1 MEYQVSWGEG
11 SLGLTLRPDLG
22 EDMPPVVGR
31 ITREDSAAAKAGVA
45 VGHMLVSINGMD
57 TARRGY
63 DATVEMLKT
72 IHRPAILRFRIPK
85 SLLTLGARNSTGAE
99 LDRRREHS
107 SSSSHREYRRGVSSA
122 AALGTSRGESYR
134 IERDREREHRERE
147 HRRRSERDS
156 ERERANAVVLPPPV
170 LAHSSSTS
178 SEAST
183 VSATSSTS
191 APVKPRRETYTVVW
205 TEGPLGMIFRPDD
218 DDCHIPCIRKIT
230 GKGVGTSG
238 IDRARVGDI
247 LLVING
253 QDTKEIGFR
262 SSISLLKSITK
273 PAVLK
278 FKRMRRRPSRKRGE
292 EAEKPSVAS
301 VVLDSARPNVVDT
314 SLYDIVWREG
324 ELGLKLKP
332 TPADVPM
339 ISRLTGRGSAS
350 GLHNAHVGD
359 VLVSVNGKT
368 VDGASYTGTLRL
380 LKHTPKPAILRFRPS
395 AREVDPPRAATP
407 KREQIPLDVAKQLV
421 ATSQGLDPLTDA
433 FAGVLLSEIV
443 DGTKEAHLIRVA
455 AKAYVAA
462 QAEKKRGEKKEALT
476 RAEREAQVLAEAL
489 ERVKEEA
496 KKYEEYLALQ
506 QRERILRSATENK
519 PVEVIGQQNNMLAQL
534 ASVITP
540 FRRENYETEDE
551 SFAAAAENS
560 AADDTAFDQ
569 YDMMRQ
575 SILEDLSHI
584 TKTALPTKKA
594 RKTCAECHC
603 LESLAVPF
611 FLDDDGQW
619 YCTSC
624 WEAFYGEPIV
634 VADNATVHTTI
645 VEEDEDQDEATT
657 DEAPAPLP
665 KGGLYRRPSTREDLL
680 HNEVEERNA
689 RLEAEK
695 MLHELEELRKSGG
708 NPVHHFNGHRSSS
721 SSDRDRM
728 EREKRGK
735 EELARMLKAEE
746 DKARADGK
754 EELARKLQAQRER
767 SDQDLQ
773 SIRMSA
779 GDDPKAVIEEGD
791 EAADDDDAPSE
802 FAHFYKPDLQRS
814 RSDSHM
820 KMRQVSTP
828 EPPMRKT
835 FGNDD
840 SHRSPSK
847 MSVSSFDDDEHHYT
861 MDDEDEEEED
871 DEFDKDAELLRARE
885 EQNFAMAKQLEEA
898 HEVVK
903 QARMSMIMMGDG
915 DIAEFTGLSDDQINL
930 FKKLTMEADERMS
943 MLDPSKYD
951 DSDSDEEEEEGDGV
965 WI

>member
-85 SLLTLGARNSTGAE
+85 SLLANSARNSTGQE

-107 SSSSHREYRRGVSSA
+107 SSHREYRRLASSA

-134 IERDREREHRERE
+134 IERDREREHREHRDRE
-147 HRRRSERDS
+147 HRRRSERES
-156 ERERANAVVLPPPV
+156 ERDRANAVVALPPPQLLV
-170 LAHSSSTS
+170 HQSSTAS
-178 SEAST
+178 DTSTAST
-183 VSATSSTS
+183 AASSATPT
-191 APVKPRRETYTVVW
+191 PRPRRETYTVVW

-238 IDRARVGDI
+238 IERARVGDI

-253 QDTKEIGFR
+253 QDTKDIGFR

-278 FKRMRRRPSRKRGE
+278 FKRMRRRISRRRQE
-292 EAEKPSVAS
+292 DAEKPSVAS
-301 VVLDSARPNVVDT
+301 VVLETARPSPAVDAG
-314 SLYDIVWREG
+314 LYDIVWREG

-332 TPADVPM
+332 TPSDVPM

-350 GLHNAHVGD
+350 GLHNAHVSD
-359 VLVSVNGKT
+359 VLVSVNGKP
-368 VDGASYTGTLRL
+368 VDGASYTSTLRL
-380 LKHTPKPAILRFRPS
+380 LKHTPKPAILRFQPS
-395 AREVDPPRAATP
+395 ARQPEPPRAATP
-407 KREQIPLDVAKQLV
+407 KREQIALDVAKQLV
-421 ATSQGLDPLTDA
+421 ATSQGLDPLTDS
-433 FAGVLLSEIV
+433 FAGVPLAEIAE
-443 DGTKEAHLIRVA
+443 GSKEAHLIRVA

-496 KKYEEYLALQ
+496 KKYEEYLAQQ

-519 PVEVIGQQNNMLAQL
+519 PREVIGQQNNMLAQL

-540 FRRENYETEDE
+540 FRRETYETEDE
-551 SFAAAAENS
+551 TLAAAAEQS
-560 AADDTAFDQ
+560 ADAYDPFDQ
-569 YDMMRQ
+569 MRQ
-575 SILEDLSHI
+575 SILEDLSAI
-584 TKTALPTKKA
+584 TKSALPTKQA
-594 RKTCAECHC
+594 RKTCAECNC

-619 YCTSC
+619 YCTTC
-624 WEAFYGEPIV
+624 WEAFYGEPLV
-634 VADNATVHTTI
+634 VPADTATVHTTI
-645 VEEDEDQDEATT
+645 LEEDEEAAA
-657 DEAPAPLP
+657 EEPPAPVV
-665 KGGLYRRPSTREDLL
+665 KGLNHFRRPSTREDLEL
-680 HNEVEERNA
+680 EERNA

-695 MLHELEELRKSGG
+695 MLQELEEMRRSGSNAALHVVG
-708 NPVHHFNGHRSSS
+708 GHRASSS
-721 SSDRDRM
+721 SDRM

-767 SDQDLQ
+767 SDQDIQ
-773 SIRMSA
+773 AIRMSA
-779 GDDPKAVIEEGD
+779 GDDPKAITEGENED
-791 EAADDDDAPSE
+791 EDDEAPSE
-802 FAHFYKPDLQRS
+802 FSQFYTRKPDLQRS

-820 KMRQVSTP
+820 KVVSTP
-828 EPPMRKT
+828 EAPMRKT
-835 FGNDD
+835 IGNDEPTLA
-840 SHRSPSK
+840 RSPSK
-847 MSVSSFDDDEHHYT
+847 MSVSSFDDAHSL
-861 MDDEDEEEED
+861 DEDQYMEEED
-871 DEFDKDAELLRARE
+871 DFDKDEELLRARE

-915 DIAEFTGLSDDQINL
+915 DIAEFTGLTDFQINL
-930 FKKLTMEADERMS
+930 FKKLTTEAEERMS

-951 DSDSDEEEEEGDGV
+951 DSDSDGSEDEEGDDGV

>member
-85 SLLTLGARNSTGAE
+85 SLLTLGARNSTGQE
-99 LDRRREHS
+99 VDRRREHS
-107 SSSSHREYRRGVSSA
+107 SSHPVYRRGVSSA
-122 AALGTSRGESYR
+122 AVLGTSRGESYR
-134 IERDREREHRERE
+134 IERDREREYRERE

-156 ERERANAVVLPPPV
+156 ERERANAVVVQPPPV

-183 VSATSSTS
+183 VSNTSSTS
-191 APVKPRRETYTVVW
+191 TSAKPRRETYTVVW

-230 GKGVGTSG
+230 GKG
-238 IDRARVGDI
+238 
-247 LLVING
+247 
-253 QDTKEIGFR
+253 
-262 SSISLLKSITK
+262 
-273 PAVLK
+273 
-278 FKRMRRRPSRKRGE
+278 
-292 EAEKPSVAS
+292 AEKPSVAS
-301 VVLDSARPNVVDT
+301 VVLDAMRPNVVDK

-332 TPADVPM
+332 TPADIPM

-359 VLVSVNGKT
+359 ILVSVNGKA
-368 VDGASYTGTLRL
+368 VDGASYTSTLRL

-395 AREVDPPRAATP
+395 ARDVDPPRAATP

-433 FAGVLLSEIV
+433 FAGVPLADIV

-519 PVEVIGQQNNMLAQL
+519 PVEVIGQQNHMLAQL

-551 SFAAAAENS
+551 SYAAAAEHS
-560 AADDTAFDQ
+560 AADDAAAVDAYDQ
-569 YDMMRQ
+569 MRQ

-603 LESLAVPF
+603 LESLDVPF

-634 VADNATVHTTI
+634 VTDTATVHTTI
-645 VEEDEDQDEATT
+645 VEEDEDDETT
-657 DEAPAPLP
+657 TPAPVP
-665 KGGLYRRPSTREDLL
+665 KSTHFRRPSTREDHLI
-680 HNEVEERNA
+680 NEAEERNA

-695 MLHELEELRKSGG
+695 MLHELEEMRKSGG

-779 GDDPKAVIEEGD
+779 GDDPKLVIEEGD
-791 EAADDDDAPSE
+791 EAAAADETDDTPSE

-835 FGNDD
+835 FGNDESH

-861 MDDEDEEEED
+861 MDDEEEED

-951 DSDSDEEEEEGDGV
+951 DSDSDEEEEGDDGV